1 MPDELSEL
9 SVHQTQTADDK
20 RKVLMENLYRLGIE
34 AAEAGDVLELAR
46 ATAQWEKMYQ
56 ADLKAATVA
65 DAQMEQRRAELRQRI
80 NATGTPAVT
89 LEQRKERLLE
99 RLKAMQAAGNGNG
112 I

>member
-1 MPDELSEL
+1 MPEKMPEL
-9 SVHQTQTADDK
+9 SVHQSATADDK
-20 RKVLMENLYRLGIE
+20 RKALMENLYRLGIE